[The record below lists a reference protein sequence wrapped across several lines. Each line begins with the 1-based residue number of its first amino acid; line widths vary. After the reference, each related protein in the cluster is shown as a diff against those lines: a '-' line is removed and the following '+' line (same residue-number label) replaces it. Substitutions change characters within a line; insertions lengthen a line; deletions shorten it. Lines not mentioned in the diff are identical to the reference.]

1 MIFTSIKFSRIIV
14 AINRI
19 HSRFLSLII
28 CMVEMC
34 REYTRE
40 SRWQKQPSELPRVGA
55 RTEGRRGRVF
65 AFPRDTGGRIGV
77 HVHPHCMPLFRHVS
91 HSRGFYT
98 DICLTRGCK
107 WARPIYDRQSRNS
120 AQIIQRLS

>member
-1 MIFTSIKFSRIIV
+1 MAET
-14 AINRI
+14 
-19 HSRFLSLII
+19 
-28 CMVEMC
+28 
-34 REYTRE
+34 T
-40 SRWQKQPSELPRVGA
+40 PVGA

-65 AFPRDTGGRIGV
+65 TFPRDADAGGRIGV